1 MSTTIS
7 KKRVFFGS
15 NLAFVLPLILLSGL
29 GIVTLLST
37 RVLPDGSFGDLDIV
51 WKQVTALVIGWA
63 GFILFSKLDLSYLK
77 YWQVLALIYAATV
90 ILLLVTL
97 FFAPVINGV
106 RRWLVIGGFQIQPS
120 EIAKLSVIVMTASI
134 ISMREKFNEWI
145 LFLITLVATLVIFL
159 LVYLEPG
166 GSMSLLILSLWFV
179 VAFLG
184 LSNPFR
190 NSVLVA
196 IIASISGGFLVAAVT
211 GNWYW
216 YLLVFLGVVIAIFSV
231 YSRGMSKILV
241 AISLSIALLMG
252 VFLSVVWDNVLRDY
266 QKGRIEAFFN
276 PAETESNIGFNVN
289 QSRIAIGSGQIFGK
303 GFGNGTQSKRDFIP
317 EHETDFIFASY
328 AEEFGLV
335 GSLFLLGLY
344 AVVVLLCFITGMNL
358 VEEKML
364 SLICIGIGLQIL
376 LGVFINVGTNLGAIP
391 ATGIPLPLM
400 SSGGTVTIMT
410 LFSMGIVQNI
420 YKKYLGK
427 TKNKSEDILDVYE
440 MS

>member
-1 MSTTIS
+1 MPINIS
-7 KKRVFFGS
+7 KKRTFFGS
-15 NLAFVLPLILLSGL
+15 NIVIVLPLILLSAL
-29 GIVTLLST
+29 GVITLLST
-37 RVLPDGSFGDLDIV
+37 RILPDGSLGELSIV
-51 WKQVTALVIGWA
+51 WKQVIALGIGWL
-63 GFILFSKLDLSYLK
+63 GFLFFSKVDLTYLK
-77 YWQVLALIYAATV
+77 YWQVLALIYGVTV
-90 ILLLVTL
+90 ALLVITL

-120 EIAKLSVIVMTASI
+120 EIAKLSVILITASI
-134 ISMREKFNEWI
+134 MSMKEKFNEWI
-145 LFLITLVATLVIFL
+145 LFLITLASTLVIFL
-159 LVYLEPG
+159 LIYLEPG
-166 GSMSLLILSLWFV
+166 GSMSLLIMSIWFLL
-179 VAFLG
+179 AFLG

-190 NSVLVA
+190 NSVLVT
-196 IIASISGGFLVAAVT
+196 IIGSITAGFLVAAIT

-216 YLLVFLGVVIAIFSV
+216 YALVILGIVIAIFSI
-231 YSRGMSKILV
+231 YSRRMSKILV
-241 AISLSIALLMG
+241 VISLSVALLLG
-252 VFLSVVWDNVLRDY
+252 VLLSVVWDSVLRDY
-266 QKGRIEAFFN
+266 QKDRIEAFFN

-303 GFGNGTQSKRDFIP
+303 GFGNGTQSKREFIP

-344 AVVVLLCFITGMNL
+344 AAIVLVCFITGMNL
-358 VEEKML
+358 VEDRML
-364 SLICIGIGLQIL
+364 SLICIGVGLQIL

-420 YKKYLGK
+420 YMKYLRK

-440 MS
+440 IS

>member
-216 YLLVFLGVVIAIFSV
+216 YLLVFL
-231 YSRGMSKILV
+231 V

-252 VFLSVVWDNVLRDY
+252 VFLSVVWDSVLRDY